1 MSPEMQYLSSRSH
14 DAFANPAKA
23 ACREGN
29 LRVLWEGVYRGW
41 GRLVTMNLRR
51 G

>member
-1 MSPEMQYLSSRSH
+1 MKELSDRQH

-29 LRVLWEGVYRGW
+29 LRVLRGATQTHAAKYN
-41 GRLVTMNLRR
+41 GLRR
-51 G
+51 

>member
-1 MSPEMQYLSSRSH
+1 MISRSDCQH

-29 LRVLWEGVYRGW
+29 HRVLHEAVSPRPAGQVQ
-41 GRLVTMNLRR
+41 
-51 G
+51 